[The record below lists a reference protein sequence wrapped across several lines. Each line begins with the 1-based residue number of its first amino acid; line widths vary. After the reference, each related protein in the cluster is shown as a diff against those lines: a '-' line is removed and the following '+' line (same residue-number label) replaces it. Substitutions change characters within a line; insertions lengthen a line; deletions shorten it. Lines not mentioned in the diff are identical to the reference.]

1 VSQQT
6 SAAPVPAWPALVS
19 IAGPQGHL
27 LIPYGEDPVRV
38 IDHALTVLEV
48 LCESPPQTFEAK
60 VERGSRYDGQTG
72 IPEYMQ

>member
-1 VSQQT
+1 
-6 SAAPVPAWPALVS
+6 
-19 IAGPQGHL
+19 
-27 LIPYGEDPVRV
+27 V